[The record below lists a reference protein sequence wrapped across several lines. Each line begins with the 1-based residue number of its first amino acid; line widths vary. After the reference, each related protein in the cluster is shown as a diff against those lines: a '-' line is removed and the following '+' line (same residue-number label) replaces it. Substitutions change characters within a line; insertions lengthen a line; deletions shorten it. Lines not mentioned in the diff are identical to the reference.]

1 MASNATESTNN
12 AGGSEREETCG
23 CSEAVVEQ
31 ISSISLKERSETN
44 TDKDP
49 NSSDADPSKESSSK
63 GDDNDDEVAL
73 NKAPTSAWTCL
84 EEYKRFSESILWSFM
99 MNFYDKKGV
108 ESWSKGIVPYFITS
122 NAHIGRTYA
131 KLLQGFLCDLS
142 KGGGSWVELDRNE
155 KLYIVELGAGAGKF
169 SFFML
174 KALWEL
180 KNVIDFPVQNITY
193 VLTDFTESN
202 VNFWKGHHA
211 LKPFVESG
219 QLDFAIFDASN
230 DDHIT
235 LINSGVTL
243 SQDNPTENP
252 IFVVANYIFDTLC
265 HDVFHVDAGVL
276 KEGLVAVGTSK
287 EGEPDLRDP
296 DIIETINNKYKY
308 VPTDV
313 DYYADIE
320 RNVDA
325 PHFKSMLTWYKSYFT
340 DNDPN
345 ELGASVLIPI
355 GSIRALRNI
364 SDASKAG
371 TVILAGDKANC
382 HPNAFRGL
390 VDPHFA
396 IHGSFS
402 VMANFHAIGVYC
414 TSRGGFYMHNQA
426 EEASLQVSC
435 FVIPP
440 TDGRKSDGD
449 DVVDF
454 LKDEGLAKVAGER
467 ASEFPLFVQAFNDNV
482 DSFGPSDFFAL
493 QRCVKE
499 ETPNPSLGNIVALL
513 RLSNWDPDIYFKF
526 RDQILAQVASAS
538 CKLRNDLIK
547 GMPRIWDN
555 YFELDKEKDV
565 AFEIGRFYYGCL
577 KYGEAL
583 KYYGLSSDTLGEHH
597 VTFHNMGL
605 CHYSMGN
612 LETALGYFKKAL
624 ALKSTYEKAA
634 SWIEKVSKEI
644 GGDESKKQN

>member
-1 MASNATESTNN
+1 VGNKLNQCNQFQEV
-12 AGGSEREETCG
+12 TC
-23 CSEAVVEQ
+23 SFR
-31 ISSISLKERSETN
+31 ILSLFVFNPK
-44 TDKDP
+44 
-49 NSSDADPSKESSSK
+49 
-63 GDDNDDEVAL
+63 
-73 NKAPTSAWTCL
+73 
-84 EEYKRFSESILWSFM
+84 
-99 MNFYDKKGV
+99 DKKGV
-108 ESWSKGIVPYFITS
+108 DSWSQGIVPYFITS
-122 NAHIGRTYA
+122 NAYIGRTYA
-131 KLLQGFLCDLS
+131 KLLYGFLSDLS
-142 KGGGSWVELDRNE
+142 RGDTHMKLNKNE

-169 SFFML
+169 SFFMI

-180 KNVIDFPVQNITY
+180 KNIIDFPIVNITY

-211 LKPFVESG
+211 LQPYVESG

-230 DDHIT
+230 DEQIR
-235 LINSGVTL
+235 LINSGITL
-243 SQDNPTENP
+243 SKENPTENP

-276 KEGLVAVGTSK
+276 KEGVVSVGTSK
-287 EGEPDLRDP
+287 EGEPDLQDP
-296 DIIETINNKYKY
+296 DIIETINNKYQY
-308 VPTDV
+308 VPTEV
-313 DYYADIE
+313 DYYCDIE
-320 RNVDA
+320 RDVDA
-325 PHFKSMLTWYKSYFT
+325 PHLKNVLTWYKTYFIE
-340 DNDPN
+340 NDPN
-345 ELGASVLIPI
+345 ELGASVLLPI

-371 TVILAGDKANC
+371 TVVLAGDKANC

-440 TDGRKSDGD
+440 STGRVERSAECEVGD
-449 DVVDF
+449 SM
-454 LKDEGLAKVAGER
+454 KHEGLTRVAGER
-467 ASEFPLFVQAFNDNV
+467 VAQFPLFAQAFDDNV
-482 DSFGPSDFFAL
+482 NSFGPSDFFAL

-499 ETPNPSLGNIVALL
+499 ETPNPSLANIVALL

-526 RDQILAQVASAS
+526 RDQILTQVASAS

-597 VTFHNMGL
+597 VTSHNMGL

-612 LETALGYFKKAL
+612 LETALGYFEKAL

-634 SWIEKVSKEI
+634 NWIEKVSKEM
-644 GGDESKKQN
+644 GGDESKKQT